1 MDNRVRFAHAAAV
14 AEQYGDFRDFAED
27 GMAFLGFD
35 TTDMQADIAAY
46 MQGGPRLRMV
56 MAQRGEAKSTLA
68 ALYAVWRLIQRPNCR
83 VLVVSG
89 GEKQA
94 SEVATLIIRLITTW
108 SILEYL
114 RPDKLAGDRSSVE
127 AFDVHW
133 ALKGLDKSPSVAC
146 IGITA
151 NLQGKRADL
160 LIADDIETSKNGL
173 TVTQRGQ
180 LLLLS
185 KDFSSICTHG
195 DILYLGTPQ
204 TKDSIYNTLP
214 QRGFDVRIWP
224 GRFPTEQE
232 QIKYGSRLAPFLSE
246 RIKADPSLTRGG
258 GLDGSKGKPSD
269 PGRYTEAD
277 LCDKELDQGPE
288 GFQLQY
294 MLDTSLA
301 DAARQQLKLENLI
314 VANYDWEKLPE
325 QVIYVA
331 SPKYAVKLPDGF
343 PIPLQVMYH
352 AAPTDCAFTAPKE
365 APMMFIDPAGGGVD
379 ELAFA
384 VSASLG
390 PYIHLYD
397 VQGWRGG
404 MCNDNVAR
412 ILLCGLKYGV
422 KAIKVESN
430 MGHGLFE
437 INLRGEIERAKEDLK
452 AKIVTK
458 ETPVADALR
467 RAGESEAKVIEWLSN
482 LGVVGEYSTGQ
493 KERRIIDS
501 FVSAT
506 QRHKVIVHQQVFDS
520 DRACGQQHSAEKRTQ
535 YSFFYQFA
543 NITTDRNSLPHD
555 DRLEVGAMAVRH
567 WKGVLTVDEDKAAE
581 KRSEAEAKEFVA
593 NPMGY
598 DDGRKHTSA
607 KRRIT
612 RRR

>member
-1 MDNRVRFAHAAAV
+1 MDVRLRFGHAHAV
-14 AEQYGDFRDFAED
+14 AEQYADFREFAED

-46 MQGGPRLRMV
+46 MQNGPRLRMV

-68 ALYAVWRLIQRPNCR
+68 ALYAVWRLIQDPKCR

-94 SEVATLIIRLITTW
+94 SEVAVLIIRLITSW
-108 SILEYL
+108 DILEYL
-114 RPDKLAGDRSSVE
+114 RPDKLAGDRTSVE

-173 TVTQRGQ
+173 TAVQRGQ
-180 LLLLS
+180 LLNLS

-214 QRGFDVRIWP
+214 GRGFLVRIWP
-224 GRFPTEQE
+224 GRFPTAEEQA
-232 QIKYGSRLAPFLSE
+232 KYGDKLAPFLSE
-246 RIKADPSLTRGG
+246 RIAANPELVRGG
-258 GLDGSKGKPSD
+258 GLDGTKGRPSD
-269 PGRYTEAD
+269 PGRYTEQA

-294 MLDTSLA
+294 MLDTSLS
-301 DAARQQLKLENLI
+301 DAARQQLKLVDLL
-314 VANYDWEKLPE
+314 VANYDWERLPE
-325 QVIYVA
+325 VQVYQA
-331 SPKYAVKLPDGF
+331 APKYLVKLDADF

-352 AAPTDCAFTAPKE
+352 PVPMDCKFIAPKE
-365 APMMFIDPAGGGVD
+365 APMMFIDPAGGGAD
-379 ELAFA
+379 ELAWG

-390 PYIHLYD
+390 PYIHLLD
-397 VQGWRGG
+397 VQGWKGG
-404 MCNDNVAR
+404 MCVQNVIR
-412 ILLCGLKYGV
+412 IILSIVKYGITV
-422 KAIKVESN
+422 VRCESN

-437 INLRGEIERAKEDLK
+437 INLRAEIAKAMKELDDKTDSEVANALRATGVVVPKIIAALK
-452 AKIVTK
+452 AV
-458 ETPVADALR
+458 
-467 RAGESEAKVIEWLSN
+467 
-482 LGVVGEYSTGQ
+482 GVVGEYSTGQ

-501 FVSAT
+501 YVAAA
-506 QRHKVIVHQQVFDS
+506 QRHKVIIHPQVFIS
-520 DRACGQQHSAEKRTQ
+520 ERECGKQHIVAERDQ
-535 YSFFYQFA
+535 YSFFYQYS
-543 NITTDRNSLPHD
+543 NITTDRGSLVHD
-555 DRLEVGAMAVRH
+555 DRCEAAAGAVRH
-567 WKGVLTVDEDKAAE
+567 WKAVLVVDEDKAAE
-581 KRSEAEAKEFVA
+581 ARSAAEAKEFVN

-598 DDGRKHTSA
+598 TDLPKTKGR
-607 KRRIT
+607 RND

>member
-1 MDNRVRFAHAAAV
+1 MDNRLRFAHAQAV
-14 AEQYGDFRDFAED
+14 AEQYADFREFAED
-27 GMAFLGFD
+27 GMAFLGFS
-35 TTDMQADIAAY
+35 TTEMQADIAAY
-46 MQGGPRLRMV
+46 MQEGPRLRMV

-94 SEVATLIIRLITTW
+94 SEVAVLIIRLITSW
-108 SILEYL
+108 DILEYL
-114 RPDKLAGDRSSVE
+114 RPDKLAGDRTSVE

-173 TVTQRGQ
+173 TAVQRGQ
-180 LLLLS
+180 LLNLS

-214 QRGFDVRIWP
+214 GRGFTVRIWP
-224 GRFPTEQE
+224 GRFPTAEEQA
-232 QIKYGSRLAPFLSE
+232 KYGERLAPFLSE
-246 RIKADPSLTRGG
+246 RIKADPSITRGG
-258 GLDGSKGKPSD
+258 GLDGTKGQPSD
-269 PGRYTEAD
+269 PGRYTETD

-301 DAARQQLKLENLI
+301 DAARVQLKLENLL
-314 VANYDWEKLPE
+314 VANYDWERLPE
-325 QVIYVA
+325 VQVYQA
-331 SPKYAVKLPDGF
+331 APKYAVKLEADF
-343 PIPLQVMYH
+343 PIVMQTMYH
-352 AAPTDCAFTAPKE
+352 PVPMDCQFTAPKD
-365 APMMFIDPAGGGVD
+365 APMMYIDPAGGGAD
-379 ELAFA
+379 EL
-384 VSASLG
+384 SWSITSSLG
-390 PYIHLYD
+390 PYIHLLD
-397 VQGWRGG
+397 VQGWKGG
-404 MCNDNVAR
+404 MCVDNVVR
-412 ILLCGLKYGV
+412 ILVGVIKYGIQV
-422 KAIKVESN
+422 IRVESN

-437 INLRGEIERAKEDLK
+437 INLRAEIDK
-452 AKIVTK
+452 AQRELDDRTDS
-458 ETPVADALR
+458 PVANALR
-467 RAGESEAKVIEWLSN
+467 SLGKPDRAVIEALKKV
-482 LGVVGEYSTGQ
+482 GVVGEYSTGQ

-506 QRHKVIVHQQVFDS
+506 QRHKVIIHPQVFLS
-520 DRACGQQHSAEKRTQ
+520 DRICGQQHSVDKREQ

-543 NITTDRNSLPHD
+543 NITTNRNSLPHD
-555 DRLEVGAMAVRH
+555 DRVEAAAGAVRH
-567 WKGVLTVDEDKAAE
+567 WKAVLVVDEDKAAE
-581 KRSEAEAKEFVA
+581 KRSAADAKEFVN

-598 DDGRKHTSA
+598 TDLPKKPKGRRHE
-607 KRRIT
+607 

>member
-1 MDNRVRFAHAAAV
+1 MDNRLRFAHATLV
-14 AEQYGDFRDFAED
+14 AEQFADFREFAEA

-35 TTDMQADIAAY
+35 TTEMQEDIAAY
-46 MQGGPRLRMV
+46 MQMGPRLRMV

-94 SEVATLIIRLITTW
+94 SEVATLIIRLITSW
-108 SILEYL
+108 DILEYL
-114 RPDKLAGDRSSVE
+114 RPDKQNGDRSSVE

-173 TVTQRGQ
+173 TVVQRGQ
-180 LLLLS
+180 LLNLS

-214 QRGFDVRIWP
+214 MRGFDVRIWP
-224 GRFPTEQE
+224 GRFPTADEQA
-232 QIKYGSRLAPFLSE
+232 KYGARLAPFLSE

-258 GLDGSKGKPSD
+258 GLDGTKGKPAD
-269 PGRYTEAD
+269 PHRYDEQA

-301 DAARQQLKLENLI
+301 DAARQQLKLENLL
-314 VANYDWEKLPE
+314 VANYDWERLPE
-325 QVIYVA
+325 QAIYVA
-331 SPKYAVKLPDGF
+331 SPKYAMKMPDGF

-352 AAPTDCAFTAPKE
+352 PAPTDCLFVTPKE
-365 APMMFIDPAGGGVD
+365 SPMMFLDPAGGGPD
-379 ELAFA
+379 DLAFA
-384 VSASLG
+384 VSASIG
-390 PYIHLYD
+390 PYVHLFD
-397 VQGWRGG
+397 VQGWAGG
-404 MCNDNVAR
+404 LCEENVIR
-412 ILLCGLKYGV
+412 ILRTAVKYGV
-422 KAIKVESN
+422 RDMRCESN

-437 INLRGEIERAKEDLK
+437 INLRAEIAK
-452 AKIVTK
+452 AIK
-458 ETPVADALR
+458 ELEEKLNSPVADALMR
-467 RAGESEAKVIEWLSN
+467 DTESRPKLIEALRK
-482 LGVVGEYSTGQ
+482 LGVSGEYSTGQ

-506 QRHKVIVHQQVFDS
+506 QRHKIIVHPQVFES
-520 DRACGQQHSAEKRTQ
+520 DRLCGAARSMEKRVQ

-543 NITTDRNSLPHD
+543 NITTDRNSLTHD
-555 DRLEVGAMAVRH
+555 DRLEAAAGAVRY
-567 WKGVLTVDEDKAAE
+567 WKGVLTKDEDKEAE
-581 KRSEAEAKEFVA
+581 KRSDAEARAFKD

-598 DDGRKHTSA
+598 GDVPKHNGA
-607 KRRIT
+607 KRRLS

>member
-1 MDNRVRFAHAAAV
+1 MDNRLRFAHAAAV
-14 AEQYGDFRDFAED
+14 AEQYADFREFAED

-46 MQGGPRLRMV
+46 MQTGPRLRMV

-68 ALYAVWRLIQRPNCR
+68 ALYAVWRLVQRPNCR

-94 SEVATLIIRLITTW
+94 SEVAILIIRLITSW
-108 SILEYL
+108 DILEYL
-114 RPDKLAGDRSSVE
+114 RPDKLAGDRTSVE

-173 TVTQRGQ
+173 TAVQRGQ
-180 LLLLS
+180 LLVLS

-204 TKDSIYNTLP
+204 TKDSIYNTL
-214 QRGFDVRIWP
+214 QARGFEVRIWP
-224 GRFPTEQE
+224 GRFPTAEEQA
-232 QIKYGSRLAPFLSE
+232 KYGDRLAPFLSE
-246 RIKADPSLTRGG
+246 RIKADPSITRGG
-258 GLDGSKGKPSD
+258 GLDGSKGQPSD
-269 PGRYTEAD
+269 PGRYTEAA

-301 DAARQQLKLENLI
+301 DATRQQLKLENLL
-314 VANYDWEKLPE
+314 VANYDWERLPE
-325 QVIYVA
+325 VQVYQA
-331 SPKYAVKLPDGF
+331 APKYAAVLPADF
-343 PIPLQVMYH
+343 PIALTTMYN
-352 AAPTDCAFTAPKE
+352 PVPVDCKFMPPKE
-365 APMMFIDPAGGGVD
+365 APMMFIDPAGGGAD
-379 ELAFA
+379 ELSFA
-384 VSASLG
+384 VSCAVG
-390 PYIHLYD
+390 PYIHLLD
-397 VQGWRGG
+397 VQGWKGG
-404 MCNDNVAR
+404 MCDTNVAY
-412 ILLCGLKYGV
+412 IVLALVKYGIQLV
-422 KAIKVESN
+422 RVESN

-437 INLRGEIERAKEDLK
+437 INLRSEIGRAIRELSDNSKS
-452 AKIVTK
+452 I
-458 ETPVADALR
+458 VADALR
-467 RAGESEAKVIEWLSN
+467 STGVNIAKMIDHLTKVGI
-482 LGVVGEYSTGQ
+482 VGEYSTGQ

-506 QRHKVIVHQQVFDS
+506 QRHKVVVHQQVFQS
-520 DRACGQQHSAEKRTQ
+520 DTACGRQHSIEKRTQ

-543 NITTDRNSLPHD
+543 NITTDRGSMPHD
-555 DRLEVGAMAVRH
+555 DRLEAAAGAVRH
-567 WKGVLTVDEDKAAE
+567 WKGVLVQDEDKAAE
-581 KRSEAEAKEFVA
+581 ARSAAEGKAFIA

-598 DDGRKHTSA
+598 AETTKKTKGVRRLID
-607 KRRIT
+607 KRR
-612 RRR
+612 

>member
-1 MDNRVRFAHAAAV
+1 MDNRLRFGHAQAV
-14 AEQYGDFRDFAED
+14 AEQYADFREFAED

-35 TTDMQADIAAY
+35 TTDMQADIAMY
-46 MQGGPRLRMV
+46 MQSGPRLRMV

-94 SEVATLIIRLITTW
+94 SEVATLIIRLITSW
-108 SILEYL
+108 DILEYL

-160 LIADDIETSKNGL
+160 LIADDIETTKNGL

-180 LLLLS
+180 LLQLS

-214 QRGFDVRIWP
+214 ARGFEVRIWP
-224 GRFPTEQE
+224 GRYPTAEEQA
-232 QIKYGSRLAPFLSE
+232 KYGERLAPFLSE
-246 RIKADPSLTRGG
+246 RIKADPSITRGG
-258 GLDGSKGKPSD
+258 GLDGKKGQPAD
-269 PGRYTEAD
+269 PRRYTEED

-301 DAARQQLKLENLI
+301 DAARVQLKLENLI
-314 VANYDWEKLPE
+314 VANYDWERLPE
-325 QVIYVA
+325 VQVYQA
-331 SPKYAVKLPDGF
+331 APKYAAKLPDGF
-343 PIPLQVMYH
+343 PVALQVMYN
-352 AAPTDCAFTAPKE
+352 PVPVDCAFVKPKE
-365 APMMFIDPAGGGVD
+365 APMMFIDPAGGGKD
-379 ELAFA
+379 EMSWG
-384 VSASLG
+384 VSASIG
-390 PYIHLYD
+390 PYIHLLD
-397 VQGWRGG
+397 VQGWKGG
-404 MCNDNVAR
+404 LIEANVIR
-412 ILLCGLKYGV
+412 ILVCAVKYGV
-422 KAIKVESN
+422 QVIRVESN

-437 INLRGEIERAKEDLK
+437 INLRSEIIKAIKEVDEK
-452 AKIVTK
+452 VDS
-458 ETPVADALR
+458 PVAMALR
-467 RAGESEAKVIEWLSN
+467 SMGLHDMVLLDILRK

-506 QRHKVIVHQQVFDS
+506 QRHKIIVHQQVFDS
-520 DRACGQQHSAEKRTQ
+520 DRECGTQHSIEKRTQ

-555 DRLEVGAMAVRH
+555 DRLEAAAGAIRH
-567 WKGVLTVDEDKAAE
+567 WKNVLVVDEEKASEA
-581 KRSEAEAKEFVA
+581 RSAAEAKEFLN

-598 DDGRKHTSA
+598 SDMPKPTGRK
-607 KRRIT
+607 RNV